1 MRVNKVLTQKYVTT
15 PLKNEKKNFGEKILK
30 KKMGM

>member
-15 PLKNEKKNFGEKILK
+15 PLKNEKKNFGENILK